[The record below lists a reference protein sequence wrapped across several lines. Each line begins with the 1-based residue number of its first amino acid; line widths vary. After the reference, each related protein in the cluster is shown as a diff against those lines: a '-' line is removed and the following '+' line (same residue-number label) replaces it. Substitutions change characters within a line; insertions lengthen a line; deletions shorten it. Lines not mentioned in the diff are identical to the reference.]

1 MSTAQL
7 DVVIVGGGIQGLLA
21 LSELVEKGYSCALVS
36 DSDLGSGQTLHSHG
50 YLNTGFGMAGPEL
63 PRAAAEVVQPYLQ
76 ERGLE
81 MRGGWVMI
89 PPPNMPA
96 PESLPSAR
104 LPSAFAVPPGLR
116 AVELPDHSVSKR
128 GLVEILS
135 KAHRDR
141 IIRGHATPL
150 LTGARVDAVSV
161 RLFAG
166 GEEILLSTKA
176 IVIAAGCGSKR
187 LLQGLVGRT
196 QQTEQIKH
204 RRVHMICVR
213 APRGSLPTTSIVAMP
228 LGLMIAAHDQPN
240 NVTWYVTPIEMGGPS
255 YDDVPGDAAANLDP
269 EIVARG
275 CATLLAL
282 YPRLPETHGLQLGCY
297 AGYRQDVGDQ
307 PGNRMCELV
316 EGTDNVAIALPSGL
330 VGPWLNATRT
340 GEIVGGL
347 VDPSGDQRELPG
359 GGAGVQVG
367 NVVEDRPDFVWMGWD
382 AWSRKYPQLT
392 IGGKIT

>member
-21 LSELVEKGYSCALVS
+21 LNELVEKGYSCALVS
-36 DSDLGSGQTLHSHG
+36 DGDLGSGQTLHSHG
-50 YLNTGFGMAGPEL
+50 YLNTGFGMFGPEL

-81 MRGGWVMI
+81 MSGEWVMI

-96 PESLPSAR
+96 AESLPGAR

-128 GLVEILS
+128 GLMEILS

-150 LTGARVDAVSV
+150 LTGARVNAVSV
-161 RLFAG
+161 RLFAS

-187 LLQGLVGRT
+187 LLQGLVGQT

-213 APRGSLPTTSIVAMP
+213 APRGSLPTASIVAMP
-228 LGLMIAAHDQPN
+228 LALMIAAHDHPQ
-240 NVTWYVTPIEMGGPS
+240 NVTWYVTPMEMGGPT
-255 YDDVPGDAAANLDP
+255 YDDIPGDAAADVDP
-269 EIVARG
+269 EIVSRG
-275 CATLLAL
+275 WASLLAL
-282 YPRLPETHGLQLGCY
+282 YPRLAETDGLQLGCY
-297 AGYRQDVGDQ
+297 AGYRQDVGDRA
-307 PGNRMCELV
+307 GNRMCELL
-316 EGTDNVAIALPSGL
+316 EGTENVVIALPSGL
-330 VGPWLNATRT
+330 VGPWLNATKISA
-340 GEIVGGL
+340 IVEGL
-347 VDPSGDQRELPG
+347 VDPSDDQRELPG
-359 GGAGVQVG
+359 GGVGVQVG
-367 NVVEDRPDFVWMGWD
+367 DVPEDRPDFLWMGWD
-382 AWSRKYPQLT
+382 EWSRKFPLVPVRA
-392 IGGKIT
+392 